1 MKISVIAIGLAI
13 ALGLPLAAEAAGS
26 CGVPQGYGTS
36 NPYTANR
43 STCGFDQDGA
53 PASDVEQK
61 ADVPADSA
69 ARPSKPRGYGTT
81 NPYIPNSGAGDLGS
95 NSSGN

>member
-43 STCGFDQDGA
+43 STCGFVQDGVPDRDA
-53 PASDVEQK
+53 EQK
-61 ADVPADSA
+61 ADVPTTSA
-69 ARPSKPRGYGTT
+69 ARPSKPEGYGTT
-81 NPYIPNSGAGDLGS
+81 NPYIPNSGSAHLGS
-95 NSSGN
+95 ATDSN